1 MQKQNCIV
9 IVGWTGAYSEL
20 FCKELKLMNMFNM
33 DLSAGY

>member
-1 MQKQNCIV
+1 MQKQDFTV

-20 FCKELKLMNMFNM
+20 FCKELNLIMFNM